1 MDNFNE
7 NEKNEFENDVDNT
20 ENDNGKKTNKKWRK
34 FKIPKEKINFK
45 FSNYFVYIIV
55 IAILLVFILF
65 VTQNAKYIPIVLVA
79 VLVATIIALLVS
91 GKLKFYKAEALNI
104 TVVSTFGIID
114 DYVLKRQMIAEG
126 LSIDNFEEDNNKS
139 SGILSKIFRKRK
151 PKKGIFSKYIFMF
164 PFREILEEY
173 SLKEQMSDPDVF
185 EAVTESGI
193 IGINTAMMYRIIDP
207 KKRYKLGNDFDKKIK
222 KSIQYCINNVIGE
235 KDMQEVLASKNRGKL
250 GSELKQYY
258 IENIKPA
265 NWGLYVSEFL
275 IDGINLTPENQRELE
290 KIQSAKNQRD
300 RELYIADTEVQVA
313 RKKAEA
319 MEAIAVGKANAVKKQ
334 IEALK
339 DVEMSE
345 AAKLNF
351 AKEIYSEISENATLI
366 ATMPNFD
373 GGSSSPTTNSDYTDV
388 AVKANIFAKALNKE
402 ATSPKKADETSTD

>member
-79 VLVATIIALLVS
+79 VLVATIIALIVS
-91 GKLKFYKAEALNI
+91 GKLRLYKTEALKVA
-104 TVVSTFGIID
+104 VVSTFGIID
-114 DYVLKRQMIAEG
+114 DHVIKRQMVAEG
-126 LSIDNFEEDNNKS
+126 LSIDNYEEEDNNKS

-151 PKKGIFSKYIFMF
+151 PKKGIFSKFIFMF
-164 PFREILEEY
+164 PYREILEEY
-173 SLKEQMSDPDVF
+173 SLKDQMSDPDVF
-185 EAVTESGI
+185 EAITQSGI

-207 KKRYKLGNDFDKKIK
+207 KKRYKLGNDFDNKIK

-258 IENIKPA
+258 IEKIQPA

-275 IDGINLTPENQRELE
+275 IDGINLTPENQKELE

-319 MEAIAVGKANAVKKQ
+319 MEALALGKANAVKKQ

-351 AKEIYSEISENATLI
+351 AKEIYTELSEKTTLI
-366 ATMPNFD
+366 GTMPNFA
-373 GGSSSPTTNSDYTDV
+373 SSPTTNPDYMDT
-388 AVKANIFAKALNKE
+388 AVKANIFAQALNKE
-402 ATSPKKADETSTD
+402 ASSPKEAEETSTD

>member
-91 GKLKFYKAEALNI
+91 GKLKFYKAEALKI

-258 IENIKPA
+258 IENIQPA

-275 IDGINLTPENQRELE
+275 IDGINLTPENQKELE

-313 RKKAEA
+313 RKKAAA
-319 MEAIAVGKANAVKKQ
+319 MEALAVGKANAVKKQ
-334 IEALK
+334 IEALNG
-339 DVEMSE
+339 VELSE

-351 AKEIYSEISENATLI
+351 AKEIYSEISEKATLI

-373 GGSSSPTTNSDYTDV
+373 GVSSSPTTNSDYMDT
-388 AVKANIFAKALNKE
+388 AVKANIFAQAFNKE
-402 ATSPKKADETSTD
+402 ASSPKADETSTN

>member
-20 ENDNGKKTNKKWRK
+20 ENDNGKKTNKKWQK

-91 GKLKFYKAEALNI
+91 GKLKFYKAEALKI

-319 MEAIAVGKANAVKKQ
+319 MEALAVGKANAVKKQ

>member
-91 GKLKFYKAEALNI
+91 GKLKFYKAEALKI

-185 EAVTESGI
+185 KAVTESGI

-275 IDGINLTPENQRELE
+275 IDGIDLTPENQRELE

-319 MEAIAVGKANAVKKQ
+319 MEALAVGKANAVKKQ

-373 GGSSSPTTNSDYTDV
+373 GVSSSPTTNSDYMNT
-388 AVKANIFAKALNKE
+388 AVKANIFAQAFNKE
-402 ATSPKKADETSTD
+402 ASSPKADETSTN

>member
-185 EAVTESGI
+185 KAVTESGI

>member
-319 MEAIAVGKANAVKKQ
+319 MEALAVGKANAVKKQ